1 MIVGEGRG
9 VLRFGFAAPAVES
22 WATTSAWG
30 SVEELRQVVAMAAA
44 GALTWDVEPMLLAQA
59 AAAHA
64 RLASSQVRG
73 RIVLVPGVN

>member
-1 MIVGEGRG
+1 
-9 VLRFGFAAPAVES
+9 
-22 WATTSAWG
+22 ATTSAWG

-44 GALTWDVEPMLLAQA
+44 GALTWDVEPMPLAQA